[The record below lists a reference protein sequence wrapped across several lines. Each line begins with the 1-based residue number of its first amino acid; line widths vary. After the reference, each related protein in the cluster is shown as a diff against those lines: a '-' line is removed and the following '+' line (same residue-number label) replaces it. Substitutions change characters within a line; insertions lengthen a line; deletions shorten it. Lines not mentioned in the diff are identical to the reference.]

1 MEIKIR
7 RGESNAKKAPTRLQ
21 KRAPASLQLDRSI
34 NSSARGKA
42 DSDSSPTPIPL
53 LSPLILSPTP
63 EFEADVA
70 PVSEVE
76 KKGGGE
82 CEDEE
87 RMSMPPPGGWR
98 HPALPMVVVEPASL
112 LPMFHFQC
120 ALVHNVQ

>member
-1 MEIKIR
+1 MEIKIP
-7 RGESNAKKAPTRLQ
+7 RGESNAKKPPTRLQ

-34 NSSARGKA
+34 NAFAWEKA
-42 DSDSSPTPIPL
+42 DSSPTPIPL

-63 EFEADVA
+63 LFEHDVT
-70 PVSEVE
+70 PVSEAE
-76 KKGGGE
+76 KKGGVE

-87 RMSMPPPGGWR
+87 RKSMPPPGGWR

-112 LPMFHFQC
+112 LPMLQFQC